1 LRGFCK
7 LQHFDAYF
15 SRGFTRNS
23 RIYFVKNQG
32 GNAVLIRNNTLKR
45 QHYARKL
52 TARGYFRKR
61 LCVCASVGAYE
72 KLQRVRAVFIK
83 QLFFVFVFL
92 LYRGEEYDL
101 GHIPDAICIPNETIS
116 DKQPAELPDLDQ
128 VILVYCRSGRRSK
141 DAAQK
146 LFNMGYTNIYEF
158 GGILDWDGEIV
169 EEFDYEE
176 NDLDDVEEAATEEEP
191 EDDEDLTTESKG
203 TSNGSAGGK
212 LPSGSGG
219 SSYTTRK
226 KTSTSSTTEFDPDDH
241 DIEGYYEDN
250 RDEFDDID
258 DAYDAFE
265 DDEDAWDD
273 Y

>member
-1 LRGFCK
+1 MKQIKILFAIMLLALMMTGCGGTSSGTDMK
-7 LQHFDAYF
+7 KD
-15 SRGFTRNS
+15 SFTQITMDEAKEMMDDDGVVIVDVR
-23 RIYFVKNQG
+23 
-32 GNAVLIRNNTLKR
+32 R
-45 QHYARKL
+45 QD
-52 TARGYFRKR
+52 
-61 LCVCASVGAYE
+61 
-72 KLQRVRAVFIK
+72 
-83 QLFFVFVFL
+83 
-92 LYRGEEYDL
+92 EYDF

-191 EDDEDLTTESKG
+191 EDDEDMTTESKG